1 MLLTTIVLA
10 FVLGQ
15 SPDVS
20 DRFIAAQKAF
30 AANPASEERL
40 VALVSILYENERND
54 AAISL
59 LEPFVRAYP
68 RASRAKLFLALGY
81 ARQEKYAQAR
91 TLASQVA
98 TQLPNDYYA
107 QHILGLSLFGLNEF
121 DTALGH
127 FKKAVSIK
135 PDFADAHFQ
144 LGLIYSRTP
153 TTLAEAESAFMR
165 ALQLGYSN
173 AELFRNLG
181 SVDTKLAKYDEAVT
195 HLKKSLE
202 LNPNYADAYFQ
213 LADALRRSGKTD
225 EAAEATRKF
234 QSLNSSVQDKKQRD
248 NQARALYEAGV
259 KLIEKDD
266 LLAAYDTIKK
276 AVETLP
282 QLDAGYYRLAQ
293 IDYLRNNQA
302 TALDNIRRAIQLNP
316 FEAEYFFVLARCLE
330 RSDAAGA
337 ADAISKAISLNG
349 RVGDFHNLLG
359 NLYAAKGDYSRATQ
373 SYRRAVDLEP
383 KNEAFRMNLSA
394 AQRKLRP

>member
-1 MLLTTIVLA
+1 VLLSTIILSLVL
-10 FVLGQ
+10 VQ
-15 SPDVS
+15 SADVS
-20 DRFIAAQKAF
+20 DRFIAAQKAL

-40 VALVSILYENERND
+40 VALVSILYENDRNA

-59 LEPFVRAYP
+59 LEPFVRARP

-81 ARQEKYAQAR
+81 ARQEKYSQAK

-107 QHILGLSLFGLNEF
+107 QHILGLSLFGLNDF
-121 DTALGH
+121 DAALVH

-135 PDFADAHFQ
+135 PDFADGHFQ
-144 LGLIYSRTP
+144 LGSIYSRTAE
-153 TTLAEAESAFMR
+153 TLTDAETAFKR
-165 ALQLGYSN
+165 SLELGYSSP
-173 AELFRNLG
+173 EIFRNLG
-181 SVDTKLAKYDEAVT
+181 SVDIKLAKYDDAVT
-195 HLKKSLE
+195 HLKRALE

-213 LADALRRSGKTD
+213 LADALRRSGNIQ

-234 QSLNSSVQDKKQRD
+234 QSLNSSAQDKKQRD
-248 NQARALYEAGV
+248 SQGRALYEDGL
-259 KLIEKDD
+259 KRIEKDD
-266 LLAAYDTIKK
+266 LPGAHDTFKR

-293 IDYLRNNQA
+293 IDYLRNNGA
-302 TALDNIRRAIQLNP
+302 AALENIRRAIQLNP
-316 FEAEYFFVLARCLE
+316 FEAEYFFVLARVLE
-330 RSDAAGA
+330 RSDPQGA
-337 ADAISKAISLNG
+337 TEAIGKAISLNG

-359 NLYAAKGDYSRATQ
+359 NLYAARGDYSRATQ

-394 AQRKLRP
+394 AQRKLQP

>member
-1 MLLTTIVLA
+1 MVTIVVALL
-10 FVLGQ
+10 LGQ
-15 SPDVS
+15 TPDVS
-20 DRFIAAQKAF
+20 ERFIAAQKAF

-40 VALVSILYENERND
+40 VALVSILYEHERND

-59 LEPFVRAYP
+59 LEPFVRAHP

-81 ARQEKYAQAR
+81 ARQEKYSQAK

-107 QHILGLSLFGLNEF
+107 QHILGLSLFGLNDF
-121 DTALGH
+121 DTALVH
-127 FKKAVSIK
+127 FKKAVLIK
-135 PDFADAHFQ
+135 PDFADGHFQ

-153 TTLAEAESAFMR
+153 TTLPDAENAFKR
-165 ALQLGYSN
+165 ALELGYAN
-173 AELFRNLG
+173 AEILRNLG
-181 SVDTKLAKYDEAVT
+181 SVDIKLAKYDDAVS
-195 HLKKSLE
+195 HLKRSLE

-213 LADALRRSGKTD
+213 LADALRRSGKID
-225 EAAEATRKF
+225 EAAEAMRKF
-234 QSLNSSVQDKKQRD
+234 QSLNSSAQDKTQRD
-248 NQARALYEAGV
+248 SQARALYEEGV
-259 KLIEKDD
+259 KQIDEDD
-266 LLAAYDTIKK
+266 LRGAYDTFEK

-293 IDYLRNNQA
+293 IDYLRNNEA
-302 TALDNIRRAIQLNP
+302 AALESIRRAIQLNP

-330 RSDAAGA
+330 RSDPQGA
-337 ADAISKAISLNG
+337 TDAVSKAISLNG
-349 RVGDFHNLLG
+349 RVADFHNLLG

-394 AQRKLRP
+394 ARRKLQP

>member
-1 MLLTTIVLA
+1 MLISAIIVALL
-10 FVLGQ
+10 VGQ
-15 SPDVS
+15 SPDLS
-20 DRFIAAQKAF
+20 DRFIAAQKAL

-40 VALVSILYENERND
+40 VTLVSILYENERND
-54 AAISL
+54 AAISM
-59 LEPFVRAYP
+59 LEPFVRANP

-81 ARQEKYAQAR
+81 ARQEKYSQAKM
-91 TLASQVA
+91 LASQVA

-121 DTALGH
+121 DTALLH

-135 PDFADAHFQ
+135 PDFADGHFQ
-144 LGLIYSRTP
+144 LGLIYSRTA
-153 TTLAEAESAFMR
+153 TTLADAENAYKR

-173 AELFRNLG
+173 AEIFRNLG
-181 SVDTKLAKYDEAVT
+181 SVDIKLAKYDEAVT
-195 HLKKSLE
+195 QLKRSLE

-234 QSLNSSVQDKKQRD
+234 QALNSSTQDKKQRD
-248 NQARALYEAGV
+248 SQGRALYEEGV
-259 KLIEKDD
+259 KQIEKDD
-266 LLAAYDTIKK
+266 LPGAYSTLKR
-276 AVETLP
+276 AVETVP

-302 TALDNIRRAIQLNP
+302 IALENIRRAIQLNP

-330 RSDAAGA
+330 RSDAQA
-337 ADAISKAISLNG
+337 AVEAITKAIALNG

-359 NLYAAKGDYSRATQ
+359 NLYAARGDNARAAQ

-394 AQRKLRP
+394 AQKKLQP